1 MMIKVVNNAKQNPS
15 RADTRL
21 TSGTTYFTGGFPNI
35 VSGWPLISM
44 NAVTNPLK

>member
-1 MMIKVVNNAKQNPS
+1 MTKVVNNAKQNPS
-15 RADTRL
+15 NADTRL
-21 TSGTTYFTGGFPNI
+21 TNGTIYFTGGFPNI